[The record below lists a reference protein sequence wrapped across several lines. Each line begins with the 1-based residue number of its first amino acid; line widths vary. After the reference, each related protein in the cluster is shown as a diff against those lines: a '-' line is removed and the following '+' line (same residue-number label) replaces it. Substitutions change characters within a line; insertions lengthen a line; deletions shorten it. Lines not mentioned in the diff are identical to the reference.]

1 MKRAE
6 NCVDAKINHIRFEN
20 DCLVFEFAKSKSL
33 PDGEDHV
40 GPWHV
45 YANPHEPHMCPV
57 LALAKYLFT
66 NVGILS
72 GKSPL
77 FEGESQYS
85 RYIIQTSATTR
96 KKITRKPP
104 HQRKKRP
111 TQEQINKQIAKE
123 MNVQQLQPTKKLNKS
138 GNLFFSTKCEELSC
152 SACLH
157 AGGIPTRHRC
167 MQRVFSGGYYNGE
180 DSSDIICGIAFCLLC
195 GNERGLEEG
204 TYRCA
209 IHQVDNNEEQL
220 HDV

>member
-33 PDGEDHV
+33 PDGGDHV

-96 KKITRKPP
+96 KK
-104 HQRKKRP
+104 
-111 TQEQINKQIAKE
+111 
-123 MNVQQLQPTKKLNKS
+123 
-138 GNLFFSTKCEELSC
+138 
-152 SACLH
+152 
-157 AGGIPTRHRC
+157 
-167 MQRVFSGGYYNGE
+167 
-180 DSSDIICGIAFCLLC
+180 
-195 GNERGLEEG
+195 
-204 TYRCA
+204 
-209 IHQVDNNEEQL
+209 
-220 HDV
+220 